1 MERQG
6 KGSRQPVTA
15 LLVRVIRPERAA
27 DFEVWLQGMN
37 QIVRRFEG
45 YLGTDVIRPRDHSHP
60 EYVIVVRFD
69 GYEHLRD
76 WMGSPERDEWLKKS
90 EEMTIG
96 EIHVQEAHGF
106 QPWFTPPDRSA
117 TSIAP
122 AKYKMALL
130 TILALYPPLLALS
143 TLLSYVLHGWP
154 RPLLMFATV
163 ALLVPAMTYAI
174 MPWVTQ
180 LFRSWLYP
188 ASGAG

>member
-1 MERQG
+1 
-6 KGSRQPVTA
+6 
-15 LLVRVIRPERAA
+15 
-27 DFEVWLQGMN
+27 MN
-37 QIVRRFEG
+37 QVVKRFDG
-45 YLGTDVIRPRDHSHP
+45 YLGTDLIRPRDHSHP
-60 EYVIVVRFD
+60 EYVMVVRFD

-76 WMGSPERDEWLKKS
+76 WMESPERDEWLKKS
-90 EEMTIG
+90 EDMTIG

-106 QPWFTPPDRSA
+106 QPWFTPPDRPS

-174 MPWVTQ
+174 MPWVTR

-188 ASGAG
+188 APPAG